1 MMPPM
6 RFFYYLGGFLLVLVF
21 GSAAAEA
28 TPRSMSSGGWFVSA
42 YELWYT
48 FLPGNLVVT
57 QIQVGEISPALWD
70 PLLVSLLSLPALFF
84 IRRPGRDAGVVL
96 PAQQRNDGGG
106 AGGAEKV

>member
-28 TPRSMSSGGWFVSA
+28 IPRSMSSGGWFVSA
-42 YELWYT
+42 YELWYA

-57 QIQVGEISPALWD
+57 QIQVKKNFPGALGPASGQPVVFTD
-70 PLLVSLLSLPALFF
+70 VVF

>member
-6 RFFYYLGGFLLVLVF
+6 RFFYYLGGFLLVLAF

-28 TPRSMSSGGWFVSA
+28 IPRSMSSGGWFVSA
-42 YELWYT
+42 YELWYA

-57 QIQVGEISPALWD
+57 HIQVGKNFPGALGPASGQ
-70 PLLVSLLSLPALFF
+70 PVVFTGVVF

-106 AGGAEKV
+106 AGGVEKV